1 MKKHS
6 LIKGT
11 IILGLAGIVSKFLG
25 LFFRWPLIMLI
36 GDEGI
41 GYYQMSYPLY
51 TFFIALASGVP
62 IAISKLV
69 SEKNALGDKEGIMK
83 VLKES
88 FILMIFMGF
97 GSTALLLIFSKHII
111 SYLQWSEK
119 SYYSLIAISIAPSF
133 IAIMSVLRGFFQGLQ
148 NMKPTAVSQ
157 IIEQLGRVIVGVGLA
172 VLLLPYGV
180 EYAAGGAAMGASAGG
195 LFGGVYLT
203 IKYIRIKMP
212 IRLFK
217 LKKDEKVLESLLRI
231 SIPLSLGATVATI
244 MGLIDSILVPK
255 KLLEAGLTSKE
266 ATILYGQLTGKANVL
281 VNVPLT
287 LCVALCSAIIPIIAE
302 AYILRRKNDI
312 INKVE
317 VAIKISSV
325 IAIPSMLGLM
335 FLAKPIMTLIF
346 PNYGEG
352 YNILKYLALSIPATA
367 LAQISTAILQG
378 TGHYFKPI
386 INLFVGCVFKVMITL
401 FMVPLPLFNIYGAV
415 IGTIVAYTL
424 AAYLNMKDVRKKLN
438 ISIDYYNTTIKPSYA
453 SVIMII
459 AVIISY
465 NKTIIYTGSNGIAC
479 IVSILLG
486 IIIYIILVIAFGIF
500 KYNYIKDRFLRR

>member
-11 IILGLAGIVSKFLG
+11 IILGLAGIISKFLG

-88 FILMIFMGF
+88 FILMIFMGL

-111 SYLQWSEK
+111 SYLQWSEN

-157 IIEQLGRVIVGVGLA
+157 IIEQLGRVIIGVGLA

-180 EYAAGGAAMGASAGG
+180 EYAAGGAALGASAGG

-203 IKYIRIKMP
+203 IKYIRIKVP
-212 IRLFK
+212 ISLFK
-217 LKKDEKVLESLLRI
+217 LKKDEKILESLLRI
-231 SIPLSLGATVATI
+231 SMPLSLGATVATI

-255 KLLEAGLTSKE
+255 KLLEAGLTSKG

-287 LCVALCSAIIPIIAE
+287 LCVALCLS
-302 AYILRRKNDI
+302 
-312 INKVE
+312 
-317 VAIKISSV
+317 
-325 IAIPSMLGLM
+325 
-335 FLAKPIMTLIF
+335 LIH
-346 PNYGEG
+346 
-352 YNILKYLALSIPATA
+352 I
-367 LAQISTAILQG
+367 
-378 TGHYFKPI
+378 
-386 INLFVGCVFKVMITL
+386 
-401 FMVPLPLFNIYGAV
+401 
-415 IGTIVAYTL
+415 
-424 AAYLNMKDVRKKLN
+424 
-438 ISIDYYNTTIKPSYA
+438 
-453 SVIMII
+453 
-459 AVIISY
+459 
-465 NKTIIYTGSNGIAC
+465 
-479 IVSILLG
+479 
-486 IIIYIILVIAFGIF
+486 
-500 KYNYIKDRFLRR
+500 

>member
-180 EYAAGGAAMGASAGG
+180 EYAAGGAAIGASAGG

-203 IKYIRIKMP
+203 IK
-212 IRLFK
+212 
-217 LKKDEKVLESLLRI
+217 
-231 SIPLSLGATVATI
+231 
-244 MGLIDSILVPK
+244 
-255 KLLEAGLTSKE
+255 
-266 ATILYGQLTGKANVL
+266 
-281 VNVPLT
+281 
-287 LCVALCSAIIPIIAE
+287 
-302 AYILRRKNDI
+302 
-312 INKVE
+312 
-317 VAIKISSV
+317 
-325 IAIPSMLGLM
+325 
-335 FLAKPIMTLIF
+335 
-346 PNYGEG
+346 
-352 YNILKYLALSIPATA
+352 
-367 LAQISTAILQG
+367 
-378 TGHYFKPI
+378 
-386 INLFVGCVFKVMITL
+386 
-401 FMVPLPLFNIYGAV
+401 
-415 IGTIVAYTL
+415 
-424 AAYLNMKDVRKKLN
+424 
-438 ISIDYYNTTIKPSYA
+438 
-453 SVIMII
+453 
-459 AVIISY
+459 
-465 NKTIIYTGSNGIAC
+465 
-479 IVSILLG
+479 
-486 IIIYIILVIAFGIF
+486 
-500 KYNYIKDRFLRR
+500 